1 MARALKLDREDK
13 AHKSKITGMLKV
25 WIEKGRFEAVD
36 GKDAKGKPRK
46 FVEFGG
52 HASDTGE

>member
-1 MARALKLDREDK
+1 
-13 AHKSKITGMLKV
+13 MLKV
-25 WIEKGRFEAVD
+25 WIEKGMFEAVD

-46 FVEFGG
+46 FVEVGR